1 MSSGQPP
8 SAISRETRRKPRLYY
23 GWVIVGVIF
32 LTSLAATVQL
42 NPTISVFVKPIT
54 EEFGWS
60 RSALAG
66 ALTIGTIMGGI
77 LAAAVGPLVDR
88 FGGRWVLVGG
98 FLLLGGLL
106 ISLSFIH
113 ALWHFYAIA
122 ITTRMLIQGVIGIT
136 NNVAVAKWFVRQ
148 RGRAVGLA
156 SLGQRFGNGVTPYFA
171 QAFIGAHGWRTAIVA
186 VGLYAW
192 GLTLIPVMGWLRR
205 QPEDMGLRADG
216 APPERA
222 GADSARTVARTVSAH
237 RPEVSFTLREAL
249 RAPVFYVLLVSAA
262 FSVFAGAGI
271 NFNMQPLFTDRGLSA
286 SQGALVIAIWSL
298 IGIPASVIAGFLAER
313 LAGRHMLALI
323 YLGVAGGIVL
333 LTQVNSV
340 NSALLFAVVHGS
352 FFGGMVLLQNL
363 IYADY
368 FGRRSL
374 GSIRGFTTPFQMAA
388 NSLGPLAGALVY
400 DLTGGYTPILVVF
413 TALMAVSAL
422 AMVVARPPAR
432 PEGARNGAP
441 IAGAR

>member
-1 MSSGQPP
+1 MSSGQSP
-8 SAISRETRRKPRLYY
+8 SAISQGTRRKPRLYY

-42 NPTISVFVKPIT
+42 NPAISVFVKPIAK
-54 EEFGWS
+54 EFGWS
-60 RSALAG
+60 RSSLAG
-66 ALTIGTIMGGI
+66 AVTIGTILGGV

-88 FGGRWVLVGG
+88 FGGRWVLFGG
-98 FLLLGGLL
+98 FLALGGLL
-106 ISLSFIH
+106 ISLSFIN
-113 ALWHFYAIA
+113 ALWHFYAIVIA
-122 ITTRMLIQGVIGIT
+122 SRMLMQGVIQLT

-148 RGRAVGLA
+148 RGRAVGLS
-156 SLGQRFGNGVTPYFA
+156 SLGQRLGNGVTPYFA
-171 QAFIGAHGWRTAIVA
+171 QAFIGARGWRTAIVA

-192 GLTLIPVMGWLRR
+192 GLTLVPVLLWLRR

-216 APPERA
+216 APPERD
-222 GADSARTVARTVSAH
+222 GADNVMPRARVDRAH
-237 RPEVSFTLREAL
+237 QPEVSFTLRQAL
-249 RAPVFYVLLVSAA
+249 HAPVFYVLLVSAA

-286 SQGALVIAIWSL
+286 SQGALVIAIWSFT
-298 IGIPASVIAGFLAER
+298 GIPASVIAGLLAER

-323 YLGVAGGIVL
+323 YLGIAGGIVL
-333 LTQVNSV
+333 LTQVRSMS
-340 NSALLFAVVHGS
+340 SALTFAVVHGS

-388 NSLGPLAGALVY
+388 NAVGPLAGALVY

-422 AMVVARPPAR
+422 AMVVAKPPRLA
-432 PEGARNGAP
+432 
-441 IAGAR
+441 